1 MAGPVSLTAADGT
14 DLTPTSKKGRGLLA
28 LLGASTGLRITRA
41 KAQDKLW
48 SERAPEQG
56 SASLRQTL
64 AEIRKTLGDYRDALL
79 SGPGWV
85 GLDPELVSI
94 DIELPAGAAAHSVEF
109 AEDLDI
115 RDPEFE
121 DWIVAQRNHHAERWS
136 KTAAPTIL
144 THTASSEV
152 LASRLAVILKAES
165 AGDDGLEGFASATV
179 RDAAQRAGEF
189 MPLEIYRDST
199 AALDH
204 PEAIE
209 VDACAFGS
217 SQSFV
222 LHVALNRIGTG
233 RQLWTKSFDIS
244 ASSIA
249 EDLRNISAE
258 ITLALLHSFS
268 QAADRPK
275 GFILPS
281 FPDIFSF
288 SQERLQQADD
298 QLAAAGS
305 APSVLA
311 MRAFIKNTQLLE
323 RMVSDPVQTQH
334 EAMELVGES
343 LERAPTSAT
352 VVAVASLLAARDQQL
367 ELASDLSERAYRA
380 DPYNPLARLSRI
392 AAFSFTDQHDAARLE
407 ALQTMRLPLSEL
419 DRPTYAVLA
428 ALTSIRTGNLDEAVR
443 YAAISHGHAP
453 EFRPPLRVLSALR
466 YHQGDHEGA
475 ADALRKLKAVE
486 PDFSLEL
493 MGTEQYPVAT
503 LRKTKLL
510 QITKSR
516 LILD

>member
-1 MAGPVSLTAADGT
+1 M
-14 DLTPTSKKGRGLLA
+14 
-28 LLGASTGLRITRA
+28 TRA

-64 AEIRKTLGDYRDALL
+64 AEIRKSLGEYRGALL
-79 SGPGWV
+79 AGPGWV
-85 GLDPELVSI
+85 GLDPECVLV
-94 DIELPAGAAAHSVEF
+94 DVELPEGAAPHSVEF

-121 DWIVAQRNHHAERWS
+121 DWIVAQRSHHAELWS
-136 KTAAPTIL
+136 QVAAPTIL
-144 THTASSEV
+144 QRTTSSDVFASQP
-152 LASRLAVILKAES
+152 AVILKAES
-165 AGDDGLEGFASATV
+165 AGDGGLAGFASATV

-189 MPLEIYRDST
+189 MPLEVYRDSA

-217 SQSFV
+217 SQNFV
-222 LHVALNRIGTG
+222 LHVTLNRFGTG
-233 RQLWTKSFDIS
+233 LQLWTKTFDIS

-249 EDLRNISAE
+249 EDLRTISAE

-275 GFILPS
+275 GFSLPS

-288 SQERLQQADD
+288 SHERLQRADD
-298 QLAAAGS
+298 SLAAAGA
-305 APSVLA
+305 APSALA
-311 MRAFIKNTQLLE
+311 MRAFIRNTQLLE
-323 RMVSDPVQTQH
+323 RMVSDP
-334 EAMELVGES
+334 EATHREALEMVGES

-352 VVAVASLLAARDQQL
+352 VIAVASLLAARNQQL
-367 ELASDLSERAYRA
+367 ELASDLSERAFRA

-392 AAFSFTDQHDAARLE
+392 SAFSFTDQHNAARLE
-407 ALQTMRLPLSEL
+407 ALQAMQLPLSEL

-475 ADALRKLKAVE
+475 ADALKKLKELE

-493 MGTEQYPVAT
+493 MGSDHYPVAT
-503 LRKTKLL
+503 LRETKLL

-516 LILD
+516 LIRP